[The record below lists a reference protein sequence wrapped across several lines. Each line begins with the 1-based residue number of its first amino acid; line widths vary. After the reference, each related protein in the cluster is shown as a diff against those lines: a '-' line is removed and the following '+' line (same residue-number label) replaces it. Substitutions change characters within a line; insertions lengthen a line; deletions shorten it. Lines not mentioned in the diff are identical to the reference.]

1 MLSLLTF
8 LPLPGLL
15 LILLLPKRQEHQ
27 ARWVALLFVVLQSVV
42 LAAGVLPR
50 YHAEAGLQLLE
61 RANWI
66 QFSLGKLGTIRM
78 EYILAVDGLSI
89 LLIALNAIVMFLA
102 VVASW
107 NVTHRVRAYFALLLL
122 LNVAL
127 MGCFLALDFFLF
139 YIFYEFMLLPMYLL
153 IGMWGGERREYA
165 ALKFFLYTLL
175 GSVFL
180 LLAIIA
186 LVFAYIDPAH
196 TAVAAGFATD
206 VHKMDATALRHLY
219 AALQSSEL
227 PDAARVHSF
236 SMLHMFS
243 PINLQSGSLLSQPGP
258 RMLVFGAMFVA
269 FAIKLPSVPLHTWLP
284 DAHVEASTPISV
296 ILAGVLLKVG
306 GYGIIR
312 ICYGILP
319 DVGTQLT
326 WWLALVAVL
335 SIVYGALLSLAQ
347 NDLKRLVAYSSVSH
361 MGYVL
366 LGIVSQDAAGLNG
379 AVFQMFNHGI
389 SSAMLFLVVGV
400 LYDRVHNRDIN
411 HFSGLWQRMPRYT
424 AFVFVAFFAGLG
436 LPALS
441 TFVSEFL
448 VFLGSFNASGTGG
461 VLQRYFVFVALGGIV
476 LSAVYFL
483 WALQRMF
490 FGEYRTAG
498 GEVWHNT
505 LTDLSQR
512 ERLLLG
518 VCAALLLV
526 LGIWPALALD
536 VIGPWAAN
544 FAAFVKDFS
553 GSWGK

>member
-1 MLSLLTF
+1 MPLLSLLTF

-15 LILLLPKRQEHQ
+15 LILLLPKRFAQQ
-27 ARWVALLFVVLQSVV
+27 ARWVALACVLLQGLV
-42 LAAGVLPR
+42 LAAGIAPQ
-50 YHAEAGLQLLE
+50 YKQEAGLQLVE
-61 RANWI
+61 RADWI
-66 QFSLGKLGTIRM
+66 QFSLGTLGAVRM
-78 EYILAVDGLSI
+78 EYLLAVDGLSI
-89 LLIALNAIVMFLA
+89 LLVVLTAIVLLLA

-107 NVTHRVRAYFALLLL
+107 NVSHRVRAYFALLLL
-122 LNVAL
+122 LDTAL

-153 IGMWGGERREYA
+153 IGMWGGERREYT

-175 GSVFL
+175 GSVL
-180 LLAIIA
+180 LLVAMIA
-186 LVFAYIDPAH
+186 LVFAYIDPVH
-196 TAVAAGFATD
+196 TAVAAGLAGS
-206 VHKMDATALRHLY
+206 VPKVDAAALSRLY
-219 AALQSSEL
+219 ALMAEGEL
-227 PDAARVHSF
+227 GASVRVHSF
-236 SMLHMFS
+236 SMLNMFS
-243 PINLQSGSLLSQPGP
+243 PANMPSGSLLAEYGP
-258 RMLVFGAMFVA
+258 RTLVFAAMFVA

-319 DVGTQLT
+319 DAGTQLS
-326 WWLALVAVL
+326 WWLALIAVL

-347 NDLKRLVAYSSVSH
+347 HDLKRLVAYSSVSH

-379 AVFQMFNHGI
+379 AVFQLFNHGI
-389 SSAMLFLVVGV
+389 SSTMLFLVVGV
-400 LYDRVHNRDIN
+400 LYDRVHNRDIH

-424 AFVFVAFFAGLG
+424 AFTFVAFFAGLG
-436 LPALS
+436 LPTLS

-448 VFLGSFNASGTGG
+448 VFVGSFNAQPA
-461 VLQRYFVFVALGGIV
+461 VLPRYFVFIALSGIV

-498 GEVWHNT
+498 GEVWHNA
-505 LTDLSQR
+505 LTDLTIR
-512 ERLLLG
+512 EVFLLGLCTLLL
-518 VCAALLLV
+518 LL
-526 LGIWPALALD
+526 LGIWPAVALD
-536 VIGPWAAN
+536 AIGTWSAWFVTYVHDVSSAWAR
-544 FAAFVKDFS
+544 
-553 GSWGK
+553 